1 MEFGIKQPQDH
12 FSIGD
17 YFEGMLWR
25 REQMSILYVRNI
37 AKKIKIE
44 VSESTSAADMD
55 LFPININ

>member
-1 MEFGIKQPQDH
+1 
-12 FSIGD
+12 
-17 YFEGMLWR
+17 
-25 REQMSILYVRNI
+25 MSILYVRNI